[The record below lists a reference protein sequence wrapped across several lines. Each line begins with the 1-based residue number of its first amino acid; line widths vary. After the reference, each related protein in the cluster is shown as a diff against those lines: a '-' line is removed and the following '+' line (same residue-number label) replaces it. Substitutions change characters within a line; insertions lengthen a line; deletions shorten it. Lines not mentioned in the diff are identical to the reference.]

1 MQNILLGLSAL
12 MQPQTLL
19 FLFIGTVVGLIIGA
33 LPGLTGNMAIALM
46 VPVTFTMDPTTGLA
60 FLTAIYCSSIFGGS
74 ISAILL
80 GIPGTI
86 SSFATT
92 LDGYPMAL
100 QGKAGTALGVST
112 LSSVFGGV
120 FSAIVLMSLTS
131 VLAEF
136 ALTFGPA
143 EYFAVA
149 VLGLSCIASIGG
161 KSISKGL
168 LSGFIGLFIACI
180 GMDPQTGVKRYT
192 FGNINLL
199 SGVEMVAA
207 LIGLFGV
214 ISVLKSAEKAKK
226 ATGERA
232 EEKMPDVG
240 STWIGWKM
248 CAQLLPTWLRGAV
261 IGTVVGIIP
270 GAGTNVATFLAYDT
284 EKKISKDGDTFGKG
298 NPKGVAAPESAN
310 NGVTGGSLVPL
321 LALGVPGNATSAL
334 FLSALMLQGLATGPV
349 LFTDHADI
357 VYALFLAFFICNIIM
372 APLGLFLLRY
382 MKKILS
388 VPESLMGGII
398 LAFCVTGVFS
408 IATNPF
414 DVITVIVF
422 GVLGYVFYK
431 FDIPS
436 APLIVCLV
444 LGSMAERNLRQAL
457 VANSGS
463 YSFLW
468 TRPIT
473 LMVLLISLFSFFA
486 PIISKAVKSARKR
499 RQPNVVSV
507 NDMVE
512 GSGEELDDD

>member
-349 LFTDHADI
+349 LFTDYADI

>member
-1 MQNILLGLSAL
+1 MMNNLLMGFSTLFTPMNMLILVA
-12 MQPQTLL
+12 
-19 FLFIGTVVGLIIGA
+19 GTFVGLIIGA

-46 VPVTFTMDPTTGLA
+46 VPVTFSMDPISGLTL
-60 FLTAIYCSSIFGGS
+60 LTAIYCSAIYGGS

-80 GIPGTI
+80 GIPGTL

-100 QGKAGTALGVST
+100 KGQAGKALGVST
-112 LSSVFGGV
+112 ISSVFGGL
-120 FSAIVLMSLTS
+120 FSAVVLMSLTT

-161 KSISKGL
+161 KSLTKGL
-168 LSGFIGLFIACI
+168 LSGFLGLFVACI
-180 GMDPQTGVKRYT
+180 GMDPQLGVKRYT
-192 FGNINLL
+192 FGSINLL
-199 SGVEMVAA
+199 GGVTMVAA
-207 LIGLFGV
+207 LIGLFGIV
-214 ISVLKSAEKAKK
+214 SVLKNAEKAKK
-226 ATGERA
+226 NKKFG
-232 EEKMPDVG
+232 KQMPDVG
-240 STWIGWKM
+240 SVWIGWKM
-248 CAQLLPTWLRGAV
+248 CLQLLPTWLRGAI

-270 GAGTNVATFLAYDT
+270 GAGTNVATFLAYDI
-284 EKKISKDGDTFGKG
+284 EKKISKDPESFGTG

-334 FLSALMLQGLATGPV
+334 FLGALMLQGLATGPV
-349 LFTDHADI
+349 LFTEHGDI
-357 VYALFLAFFICNIIM
+357 VYALFLAFFLANIVM

-382 MKKILS
+382 MKTILS
-388 VPESLMGGII
+388 VPESLLGGII

-408 IATNPF
+408 LSSNPF
-414 DVITVIVF
+414 DVLTVIAF
-422 GVLGYVFYK
+422 GVLGYIFYK
-431 FDIPS
+431 FDMPT

-457 VANSGS
+457 VANAGT

-473 LMVLLISLFSFFA
+473 VVVLLVSIASFFF
-486 PIISKAVKSARKR
+486 PVISNMVKALRKR
-499 RQPNVVSV
+499 KSGAVTVD
-507 NDMVE
+507 DMAE
-512 GSGEELDDD
+512 NLEEEIEDD